1 MPRKRLSIFHKVSNL
16 FRTSVVVAKMR
27 KPVIS
32 KLIFLKKSRKLK
44 RFKPLKHYNYGFLE
58 EYEFSPSSTPLI
70 HYRGKQY
77 KSTRSYRDNLY
88 SMFFHCRCLGGLKAG
103 VGEVLEYRL
112 SMDTLPATVAN
123 GECLEP
129 SYLVDEEDSVDQ
141 RAERFIERVMGFLFG
156 LEMAWSEGLDM
167 SKAARNLIR
176 RVAET
181 AHRYSQENQ
190 MSDGKGVLC
199 LLTPFMYIEKEVP
212 VQTS

>member
-27 KPVIS
+27 KPIIS

-44 RFKPLKHYNYGFLE
+44 RFKPLKHHNYGFLE

-70 HYRGKQY
+70 HYHGKQY
-77 KSTRSYRDNLY
+77 KSRSYRDNLY
-88 SMFFHCRCLGGLKAG
+88 SMFFHCRCLGSLKAG

-129 SYLVDEEDSVDQ
+129 SDLVDEEDSVDQ
-141 RAERFIERVMGFLFG
+141 RAERFIERFYQEIRLQRQ
-156 LEMAWSEGLDM
+156 E
-167 SKAARNLIR
+167 LI
-176 RVAET
+176 
-181 AHRYSQENQ
+181 
-190 MSDGKGVLC
+190 
-199 LLTPFMYIEKEVP
+199 
-212 VQTS
+212 

>member
-1 MPRKRLSIFHKVSNL
+1 MPRKRLSIFHRVSNL

-27 KPVIS
+27 KPIVS

-77 KSTRSYRDNLY
+77 KSTRSYRDSLH

-112 SMDTLPATVAN
+112 SMDALPATVAN

-129 SYLVDEEDSVDQ
+129 SDLVDEEDSVDQ
-141 RAERFIERVMGFLFG
+141 RAERFIERFYQEIRLQRQ
-156 LEMAWSEGLDM
+156 E
-167 SKAARNLIR
+167 LI
-176 RVAET
+176 
-181 AHRYSQENQ
+181 
-190 MSDGKGVLC
+190 
-199 LLTPFMYIEKEVP
+199 
-212 VQTS
+212 

>member
-27 KPVIS
+27 KPIIS

-141 RAERFIERVMGFLFG
+141 RAERFIERFYQEIRLQRQ
-156 LEMAWSEGLDM
+156 E
-167 SKAARNLIR
+167 LI
-176 RVAET
+176 
-181 AHRYSQENQ
+181 
-190 MSDGKGVLC
+190 
-199 LLTPFMYIEKEVP
+199 
-212 VQTS
+212 